1 MNKEMNNVSLQKD
14 FMRSHIW
21 AVFTLEVFY
30 EHKDSFMWNQTVRPL
45 NSLRTVSG
53 GFIFRIPWP
62 IAKIWVTCFNPRIS
76 CLCIFMRMQKLGIS
90 SGGKLQH
97 SCVDGLGYSVHTHM
111 IFLG

>member
-1 MNKEMNNVSLQKD
+1 MNNVSLQKD

-53 GFIFRIPWP
+53 GFIFLEFLGQLQRYGSHALTPE
-62 IAKIWVTCFNPRIS
+62 FS
-76 CLCIFMRMQKLGIS
+76 CLCIFMRMQKLSIS

-97 SCVDGLGYSVHTHM
+97 SCVDGLGCFVHTHM